1 MKKYQIFFFENLH
14 FLLVKFS
21 VHLNRRVFVMAVQLL
36 SMLLN
41 PMLSMLGNKSADDIL
56 KYVFFLISSPPTS
69 TKKQQ
74 HKSEKKN
81 KKKKKN
87 NMKQFLVFHA
97 NCFHWKQFE

>member
-14 FLLVKFS
+14 FLVVKFS

-56 KYVFFLISSPPTS
+56 KYVFFLFPPLPL
-69 TKKQQ
+69 QQ
-74 HKSEKKN
+74 KN
-81 KKKKKN
+81 NNINQKKKKTK
-87 NMKQFLVFHA
+87 KT
-97 NCFHWKQFE
+97 KTI